1 MYDGAFSESDFAA
14 TRAAGDVLYIYNVY
28 NAEYEFTSLHPNVV
42 YRWRVQTVKR
52 GVEMP
57 WSDWRNVELNDAT
70 NGISDVYGS
79 PDVIGLSAMVSVY
92 SISGVMLG
100 RMPYASFV
108 NNEAYVGVYI
118 VKYGAK
124 TFKIA
129 KGGVY

>member
-1 MYDGAFSESDFAA
+1 MLQRVPQAMC
-14 TRAAGDVLYIYNVY
+14 YIYNVY
-28 NAEYEFTSLHPNVV
+28 DTEYEFNSLQPNVV
-42 YRWRVQTVKR
+42 YQWRVQAVKR
-52 GVEMP
+52 GVEKP

-79 PDVIGLSAMVSVY
+79 PDVIEPSAMVSVY

-108 NNEAYVGVYI
+108 NNEAYVGMYI
-118 VKYGAK
+118 VKYGVK

-129 KGGVY
+129 KGGV

>member
-1 MYDGAFSESDFAA
+1 M
-14 TRAAGDVLYIYNVY
+14 
-28 NAEYEFTSLHPNVV
+28 
-42 YRWRVQTVKR
+42 
-52 GVEMP
+52 
-57 WSDWRNVELNDAT
+57 ELNDAT

-79 PDVIGLSAMVSVY
+79 SRVIEPSAIVSVY

-118 VKYGAK
+118 VKYGVK

-129 KGGVY
+129 KGGV